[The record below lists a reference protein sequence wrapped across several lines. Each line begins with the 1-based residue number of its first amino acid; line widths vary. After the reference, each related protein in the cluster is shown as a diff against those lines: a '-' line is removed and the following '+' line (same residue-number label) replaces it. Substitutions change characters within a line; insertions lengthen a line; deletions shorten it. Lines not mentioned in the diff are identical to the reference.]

1 MASYELVGIE
11 AAEIKNLTTEDLYSE
26 ALTDALYAIESR
38 SEFHR
43 VKGLILNRARALDIG
58 AEYKAYLESVESD
71 LDEYNDTA
79 EFNHTTN
86 FGLDGWQSLNCG
98 QWIADR
104 NGIRKKTSKLFA
116 SRSPIQPV
124 EILENRSS
132 GTEKVRLQFWKNG
145 KTRYIIVDRNQIAAK
160 ANIVKL
166 ASQGIEVTS
175 ESSGQLVQYLSD
187 VINLNPLP
195 YSTAFSQMGWH
206 KNLFIPYD
214 KEAVFDGEEANRF
227 LFNAFRSEG
236 SSAIW
241 EEETQK
247 LRKNLRIRLA
257 MDASFA
263 SVLLDKVGALPFV
276 FHLWGKTGTGKTV
289 ALMIAMSIWGNP
301 APGATVR
308 TLNMTQNALIG
319 QAAFLNSLPVA
330 GDELQTIKE
339 KTDNYDKL
347 IMRCTEGIDRGRM
360 MDGTRAQETRH
371 WRCTFLFTGEDRC
384 TRPNSGGGV
393 KNRCVEVEINDEL
406 FTGGLTGNQVVK
418 IVEENYGHAGKD
430 FVRYLQKINSAQ
442 LRDEYNRL
450 TVDLAVRAGTEP
462 KQAAAMAII
471 LLADK
476 IAGELFYPGEN
487 PLEYG
492 EICPIMTKSD
502 EIDVAERAYLFIVDD
517 IAKNRMRFR
526 SDDDNHGEVWGGY
539 RKGTLF
545 FNSTVLKKELQK
557 EGFEFAS
564 VAQTWAKKGYIQTRE
579 RGYTISASVDGIKA
593 RYVAIELPDDPEPDE
608 TDYDEVIDL

>member
-195 YSTAFSQMGWH
+195 FSTAYSQMGWH
-206 KNLFIPYD
+206 ENLFIPYD
-214 KEAVFDGEEANRF
+214 KEAVFDGEESNRY
-227 LFNAFRSEG
+227 LFKAFTKKGKIGPWCENT
-236 SSAIW
+236 A
-241 EEETQK
+241 K
-247 LRKNLRIRLA
+247 YRKNIAVRLA
-257 MDASFA
+257 MGASFA
-263 SVLLDKVGALPFV
+263 SVLLEKIGALPFV

-301 APGATVR
+301 KMGATVR

-319 QAAFLNSLPVA
+319 QAAFLNSLPFA

-339 KTDNYDKL
+339 RFDNYDKL
-347 IMRCTEGIDRGRM
+347 IMRCTEGVDRGRM
-360 MDGTRAQETRH
+360 IDGQKAAETKR
-371 WRCTFLFTGEDRC
+371 WKCAFLFTGEDKC
-384 TRPNSGGGV
+384 TRPNSGAGV
-393 KNRCVEVEINDEL
+393 KNRCIEVEVDSEL
-406 FTGGLTGNQVVK
+406 IENGNTAVNF
-418 IVEENYGHAGKD
+418 VEDNYGHAGKL
-430 FVRYLQKINSAQ
+430 FIEKLQAINPES
-442 LRDEYNRL
+442 LRFEYNNMM
-450 TVDLAVRAGTEP
+450 TSLAEAAETEP
-462 KQAAAMAII
+462 KQAAAMAAI
-471 LLADK
+471 LLADTLSR
-476 IAGELFYPGEN
+476 ELFWQDEK
-487 PLEYG
+487 PLSFREVMPFIASRE
-492 EICPIMTKSD
+492 EISI
-502 EIDVAERAYLFIVDD
+502 AERAYSFIIDI
-517 IAKNRMRFR
+517 IAKNYAKFHL
-526 SDDDNHGEVWGGY
+526 DDNRGEIWGGEKDGAVY
-539 RKGTLF
+539 
-545 FNSTVLKKELQK
+545 FNATVLKDELQRA
-557 EGFEFAS
+557 GFELSS
-564 VAQTWAKKGYIQTRE
+564 VAQTWAKKGYIRKAKDGRTTHSTR
-579 RGYTISASVDGIKA
+579 VNGIKC
-593 RYVAIELPDDPEPDE
+593 RYVIIELPDDPEPDE

>member
-166 ASQGIEVTS
+166 ASQGVEVTS

-195 YSTAFSQMGWH
+195 FSTAYSQMGWH
-206 KNLFIPYD
+206 ENLFIPYD
-214 KEAVFDGEEANRF
+214 KEAVFDGEESNRY
-227 LFNAFRSEG
+227 LFKAFTKKGKIGPWCENT
-236 SSAIW
+236 A
-241 EEETQK
+241 K
-247 LRKNLRIRLA
+247 YRKNIAVRLA
-257 MDASFA
+257 MGASFA
-263 SVLLDKVGALPFV
+263 SVLLEKIGALPFV

-301 APGATVR
+301 KMGATVR

-319 QAAFLNSLPVA
+319 QAAFLNSLPFA

-339 KTDNYDKL
+339 RFDNYDKL
-347 IMRCTEGIDRGRM
+347 IMRCTEGVDRGRM
-360 MDGTRAQETRH
+360 IDGQKAAETKR
-371 WRCTFLFTGEDRC
+371 WKCAFLFTGEDKC
-384 TRPNSGGGV
+384 TRPNSGAGV
-393 KNRCVEVEINDEL
+393 KNRCIEVEVDSEL
-406 FTGGLTGNQVVK
+406 IENGNTAVNF
-418 IVEENYGHAGKD
+418 VEDNYGHAGKL
-430 FVRYLQKINSAQ
+430 FIEKLQAINPES
-442 LRDEYNRL
+442 LRFEYNNMM
-450 TVDLAVRAGTEP
+450 TSLAEAAETEP
-462 KQAAAMAII
+462 KQAAAMAAI
-471 LLADK
+471 LLADTLSR
-476 IAGELFYPGEN
+476 ELFWQDEK
-487 PLEYG
+487 PLSFREVMPFIASRE
-492 EICPIMTKSD
+492 EISI
-502 EIDVAERAYLFIVDD
+502 AERAYSFIIDI
-517 IAKNRMRFR
+517 IAKNYAKFHL
-526 SDDDNHGEVWGGY
+526 DDNRGEIWGGEKDGAVY
-539 RKGTLF
+539 
-545 FNSTVLKKELQK
+545 FNATVLKDELQRA
-557 EGFEFAS
+557 GFELSS
-564 VAQTWAKKGYIQTRE
+564 VAQTWAKKGYIRKAKDGRTTHSTR
-579 RGYTISASVDGIKA
+579 VNGIKC
-593 RYVAIELPDDPEPDE
+593 RYVIIELPDDPEPDE

>member
-86 FGLDGWQSLNCG
+86 FELDGWQSLNCG

-195 YSTAFSQMGWH
+195 FSTAYSQMGWH
-206 KNLFIPYD
+206 ENLFIPYD
-214 KEAVFDGEEANRF
+214 KEAVFDGEESNRY
-227 LFNAFRSEG
+227 LFKAFTKKGKIGPWCENT
-236 SSAIW
+236 A
-241 EEETQK
+241 K
-247 LRKNLRIRLA
+247 YRKNIAVRLA
-257 MDASFA
+257 MGASFA
-263 SVLLDKVGALPFV
+263 SVLLEKIGALPFV

-301 APGATVR
+301 KMGATVR

-319 QAAFLNSLPVA
+319 QAAFLNSLPFA

-339 KTDNYDKL
+339 RFDNYDKL
-347 IMRCTEGIDRGRM
+347 IMRCTEGVDRGRM
-360 MDGTRAQETRH
+360 IDGQKAAETKR
-371 WRCTFLFTGEDRC
+371 WKCAFLFTGEDKC
-384 TRPNSGGGV
+384 TRPNSGAGV
-393 KNRCVEVEINDEL
+393 KNRCIEVEVDSEL
-406 FTGGLTGNQVVK
+406 IKNGNTAVNF
-418 IVEENYGHAGKD
+418 VEDNYGHAGKL
-430 FVRYLQKINSAQ
+430 FIEKLQAINPES
-442 LRDEYNRL
+442 LRFEYNNMMMS
-450 TVDLAVRAGTEP
+450 LAEAAETEP
-462 KQAAAMAII
+462 KQAAAMAAI
-471 LLADK
+471 LLADTLSR
-476 IAGELFYPGEN
+476 ELFWQDEK
-487 PLEYG
+487 PLSFRDVMPFIASRE
-492 EICPIMTKSD
+492 EISI
-502 EIDVAERAYLFIVDD
+502 AERAYSFIIDI
-517 IAKNRMRFR
+517 IAKNYAKFHL
-526 SDDDNHGEVWGGY
+526 DDNRGEIWGGEKDGAVY
-539 RKGTLF
+539 
-545 FNSTVLKKELQK
+545 FNATVLKDELQRA
-557 EGFEFAS
+557 GFELSS
-564 VAQTWAKKGYIQTRE
+564 VAQTWAKKGYIRKAKDGRTTHSTR
-579 RGYTISASVDGIKA
+579 VNGIKC
-593 RYVAIELPDDPEPDE
+593 RYVIIELPDDPEPDE

>member
-1 MASYELVGIE
+1 MASYELIGIE

-58 AEYKAYLESVESD
+58 AEYKVYLESVESD

-79 EFNHTTN
+79 EFNHTTS
-86 FGLDGWQSLNCG
+86 FGIDGWQSLNCG

-166 ASQGIEVTS
+166 ASQGVEVTS

-195 YSTAFSQMGWH
+195 FSTAYSQMGWH
-206 KNLFIPYD
+206 ENLFIPYD
-214 KEAVFDGEEANRF
+214 KEAVFDGEESNRY
-227 LFNAFRSEG
+227 LFKDFTKKGKIGPWCENTA
-236 SSAIW
+236 
-241 EEETQK
+241 K
-247 LRKNLRIRLA
+247 YRKNIAVRLA
-257 MDASFA
+257 MGASFA
-263 SVLLDKVGALPFV
+263 SVLLEKIGALPFV

-301 APGATVR
+301 KMGATVR

-319 QAAFLNSLPVA
+319 QAAFLNSLPFA

-339 KTDNYDKL
+339 RFDNYDKL
-347 IMRCTEGIDRGRM
+347 IMRCTEGVDRGRM
-360 MDGTRAQETRH
+360 IDGQKAAETKR
-371 WRCTFLFTGEDRC
+371 WKCAFLFTGEDKC
-384 TRPNSGGGV
+384 TRPNSGAGV
-393 KNRCVEVEINDEL
+393 KNRCIEVEVDSEL
-406 FTGGLTGNQVVK
+406 IENGNTAVNF
-418 IVEENYGHAGKD
+418 VEENYGHAGKL
-430 FVRYLQKINSAQ
+430 FIEKLQAINPES
-442 LRDEYNRL
+442 LRFEYNNMIMS
-450 TVDLAVRAGTEP
+450 LAEAAETEP
-462 KQAAAMAII
+462 KQAAAMAAI
-471 LLADK
+471 LLADTLSR
-476 IAGELFYPGEN
+476 ELFWQDEK
-487 PLEYG
+487 PLSFREVMPFIASRE
-492 EICPIMTKSD
+492 EISI
-502 EIDVAERAYLFIVDD
+502 AERAYSFIIDI
-517 IAKNRMRFR
+517 IAKNYTKFHLN
-526 SDDDNHGEVWGGY
+526 DNRGEIWGGEKDGAVY
-539 RKGTLF
+539 
-545 FNSTVLKKELQK
+545 FNATVLKDELQRV
-557 EGFEFAS
+557 GFELSS
-564 VAQTWAKKGYIQTRE
+564 VAQTWAKKGYIRKAKDGRTTHSTR
-579 RGYTISASVDGIKA
+579 VNGIKC
-593 RYVAIELPDDPEPDE
+593 RYVIIELPDDPEPDE